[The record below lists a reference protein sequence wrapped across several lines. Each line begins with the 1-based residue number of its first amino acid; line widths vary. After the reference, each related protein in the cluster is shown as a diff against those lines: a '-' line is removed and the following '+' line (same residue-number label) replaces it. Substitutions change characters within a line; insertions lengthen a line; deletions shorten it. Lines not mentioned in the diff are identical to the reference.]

1 MIDTHT
7 HLYFPEFGES
17 IDQIMNQALNSGV
30 KHFILPNVD
39 VESIEQVKNLH
50 KSYPQ
55 ITSMAMGL
63 HPTEVKEDWQE
74 VIKIINSELKTNNYI
89 AVGEVGMD
97 LYWDST
103 FKQEQIEAFELQ
115 LKMAEELN
123 LPVIIHSRSATDET
137 VECIDEIK
145 PTVPLIF
152 HSFTG
157 GVDDVKKIR
166 EVCDPYFGINGVV
179 TYKNAQDLREAVR
192 EISLEKI
199 VLETDAPFLTPVPH
213 RGKRNDSS
221 YLCHIR
227 DKISEILSVSS
238 EKVDL
243 ITDKNA
249 RAIFG
254 L

>member
-17 IDQIMNQALNSGV
+17 LDQIMNQALNSGV

-74 VIKIINSELKTNNYI
+74 VIKIINNELKTNNYI

-179 TYKNAQDLREAVR
+179 TYKNAPDLREAVR

>member
-74 VIKIINSELKTNNYI
+74 VIKIINNELKTNNYI

-123 LPVIIHSRSATDET
+123 LPVIIHSRSAIDET
-137 VECIDEIK
+137 VECVDEIK

>member
-74 VIKIINSELKTNNYI
+74 VIKIINNELKTNNYI

-249 RAIFG
+249 CAIFG